1 MKWFPL
7 HIIIKDL
14 SFMMFYF
21 VIMKYNLTNETYL
34 PETIS
39 NFPGAPKMTLTDM
52 IGASLFYNIIPLA
65 ISLVTYYPIVY
76 LTRKLFKTR
85 NMLLLITT
93 GFFLTLTTPTIYLD
107 LSEWKHNDYYL
118 KTAEIIAWSLCFVSS
133 IIIYYLLNNSDINES
148 KFETITTTELNK

>member
-7 HIIIKDL
+7 HIAIKDL

-39 NFPGAPKMTLTDM
+39 NFPGAPEMTLTSM
-52 IGASLFYNIIPLA
+52 ISASLFYNIIPLLL
-65 ISLVTYYPIVY
+65 SFSTYYAIVY

-85 NMLLLITT
+85 NLLTLITT
-93 GFFLTLTTPTIYLD
+93 GFFLTITTPTIYLALND
-107 LSEWKHNDYYL
+107 WKHNNYFV
-118 KTAEIIAWSLCFVSS
+118 KAAEVIAWTLCFVSS
-133 IIIYYLLNNSDINES
+133 IIAYYLLNKSAIKSD
-148 KFETITTTELNK
+148 KTETLLSTENNG